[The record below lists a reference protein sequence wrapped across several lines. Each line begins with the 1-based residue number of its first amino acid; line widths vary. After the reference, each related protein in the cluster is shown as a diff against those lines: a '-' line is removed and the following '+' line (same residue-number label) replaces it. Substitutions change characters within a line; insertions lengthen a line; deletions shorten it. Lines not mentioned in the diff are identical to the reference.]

1 MGYAIVTMN
10 GMNAAYN
17 NIYKHDIF
25 DGIRI
30 PENVDRDTLI
40 DRIMIRCGE
49 FSVMHTDINYMHEQI
64 LNFFN
69 VHYATFDR
77 WFKAM
82 AIEYDP
88 IENYN
93 RYEDYS
99 GDGSN
104 SGSNTSSG
112 SDSSTETNTVA
123 AFNSSSY
130 EPHDRSQV
138 SGTNS
143 MNGSTS
149 GEYEEAHTSH
159 IHGNIGVTTS
169 QRMIQSEID
178 LARFNIYIEIA
189 NMFVKEFCIMV
200 Y

>member
-1 MGYAIVTMN
+1 MGYSIITIQ
-10 GMNAAYN
+10 GMDAAYHN
-17 NIYKHDIF
+17 VFGTDIF
-25 DGIRI
+25 DGIEI
-30 PENVDRDTLI
+30 PETVDRDTLI
-40 DRIMIRCGE
+40 DRIFIRCGE
-49 FSVMHTDINYMHEQI
+49 FSIMHTDIEYMHAQI

-69 VHYATFDR
+69 IHKDTFDR
-77 WFKAM
+77 WCNAM

-104 SGSNTSSG
+104 SGANSSNGT
-112 SDSSTETNTVA
+112 DSSTETDTKA

-130 EPHDRSQV
+130 EPYEKSV
-138 SGTNS
+138 VSGSSNMSGTN
-143 MNGSTS
+143 S
-149 GEYEEAHTSH
+149 GEYEEKHTSH

-169 QRMIQSEID
+169 QQMLQSEIE
-178 LARFNIYIEIA
+178 LARFNIYKAIA
-189 NMFVKEFCIMV
+189 DLFADEFCIMV